1 MKFEIEELAKTRKR
15 LKVEISAED
24 INTALNKA
32 YAELNKSVKIEGF
45 RPGHAPRGILEKKYG
60 KSVEADV
67 IERII
72 PVNYLQA
79 VRESG
84 IVPVDEP
91 KFSENDFRIK
101 KGEPLSFT
109 AEVEVRP
116 DISLNYSDI
125 EVPEE
130 ELSVSDEELSSALE
144 ELRDVNSTLEA
155 VAEDRPAAEGD
166 FAVID
171 FEGFING
178 APIPGGKA
186 ENYPLNLGSGSFIP
200 GFEEQATGMKKGEE
214 KEITVTFPESY
225 KSADLA
231 GKEAVFKIALK
242 DIKKKILPELDDE
255 FAKDTRIAES
265 LEEMKAKVREDIL
278 GIKRRNQ
285 AERQK
290 DRIMEELGKRH
301 DFELPQS
308 LVDRET
314 GSLKAKKRRELMSS
328 GLKPEEAGA
337 EMKRFEEEAVKMAS
351 ERVKVSLVLAAISDR
366 EGVRVS
372 DQELDLGIQRLAAQT
387 GHNPR
392 DLKELYMRRE
402 GGMEA
407 LRGMLG
413 EDKTLELVL
422 SQAKRVKAA

>member
-15 LKVEISAED
+15 LKVEISSED
-24 INTALNKA
+24 ISAALNKA
-32 YAELNKSVKIEGF
+32 YAELNKSVKVEGF
-45 RPGHAPRGILEKKYG
+45 RPGHVPREILEKKYG

-67 IERII
+67 LERII
-72 PVNYLQA
+72 PVNYFQA
-79 VRESG
+79 VRDAG
-84 IVPVDEP
+84 IIPVDEP
-91 KFSENDFRIK
+91 KFAESDFKIK
-101 KGEPLSFT
+101 KGEPVSFT

-116 DISLNYSDI
+116 EISLDYNGI

-130 ELSVSDEELSSALE
+130 ELSSELL

-155 VAEDRPAAEGD
+155 VSEDRPAAKGD

-171 FEGFING
+171 FEGFTNG
-178 APIPGGKA
+178 ASIPGGKA
-186 ENYPLNLGSGSFIP
+186 ENYPLNLGSESFIP
-200 GFEEQATGMKKGEE
+200 GFEEQVMGMKNGDS
-214 KEITVTFPESY
+214 KEITVTFPEGY

-231 GKEAVFKIALK
+231 GKEAVFKITLK
-242 DIKKKILPELDDE
+242 DIKKKILPDLDDE

-265 LEEMKAKVREDIL
+265 LDELKAKVREDIL
-278 GIKRRNQ
+278 NVKRRNQ
-285 AERQK
+285 AEMQK
-290 DRIMEELGKRH
+290 GKIMEELGKRH

-308 LVDRET
+308 LVDREI
-314 GSLKAKKRRELMSS
+314 GSLKARKRRELLSS

-351 ERVKVSLVLAAISDR
+351 ERVKVSLVLAAISDK

-372 DQELDLGIQRLAAQT
+372 DQELEQGIQRLAAQM
-387 GHNPR
+387 GHNPK
-392 DLKELYMRRE
+392 DLKELYSRRE

-413 EDKTLELVL
+413 EEKTLELVL
-422 SQAKRVKAA
+422 SQSKKVKAA

>member
-24 INTALNKA
+24 ISAALNKA

-45 RPGHAPRGILEKKYG
+45 RPGRAPRGILEKKYG

-67 IERII
+67 LERII
-72 PVNYLQA
+72 PLNYFQA
-79 VRESG
+79 VRGSG
-84 IVPVDEP
+84 IIPVDEP
-91 KFSENDFRIK
+91 KFAESGFEIK
-101 KGEPLSFT
+101 KGEPVSFT

-116 DISLNYSDI
+116 EISLDYNEI

-130 ELSVSDEELSSALE
+130 DLSVSEEELSSALE

-155 VAEDRPAAEGD
+155 VEEDRPSASGD
-166 FAVID
+166 FVVID

-178 APIPGGKA
+178 ALIPGGKA
-186 ENYPLNLGSGSFIP
+186 ENYPLSLGSGSFIP
-200 GFEEQATGMKKGEE
+200 GFEEQITDMKKGDA
-214 KEITVTFPESY
+214 KEITVTFPEDY

-231 GKEAVFKIALK
+231 GKKAVFKITLK
-242 DIKKKILPELDDE
+242 EIKKKVLPELDDE

-278 GIKRRNQ
+278 NIKRKNQ
-285 AERQK
+285 VERQK
-290 DRIMEELGKRH
+290 GRIMEELGKRH

-314 GSLKAKKRRELMSS
+314 GSLKAGKRRELLSS

-337 EMKRFEEEAVKMAS
+337 EMKRFEEEARKTAA
-351 ERVKVSLVLAAISDR
+351 ERVKVSLVLAAISDK

-372 DQELDLGIQRLAAQT
+372 YQELELGIQRLAAQT
-387 GHNPR
+387 GHNPK

-413 EDKTLELVL
+413 EEKTLELVL
-422 SQAKRVKAA
+422 SQAKKVKAA

>member
-265 LEEMKAKVREDIL
+265 LEEMKSKVREDIL

>member
-24 INTALNKA
+24 INAALNKA
-32 YAELNKSVKIEGF
+32 YADLNRSVKIEGF

-67 IERII
+67 LERII
-72 PVNYLQA
+72 PVNYFQA
-79 VRESG
+79 VRDSG
-84 IVPVDEP
+84 IIPVDEP
-91 KFSENDFRIK
+91 KFAESDFSIK

-116 DISLNYSDI
+116 EISLNYNDI
-125 EVPEE
+125 EVQEE
-130 ELSVSDEELSSALE
+130 ELSVSEEELSAALE
-144 ELRDVNSTLEA
+144 DLRDVNSTLEA
-155 VAEDRPAAEGD
+155 VDEDRPAAKGD

-214 KEITVTFPESY
+214 KEITVTFPEGY

-231 GKEAVFKIALK
+231 GKEAVFKITLK
-242 DIKKKILPELDDE
+242 EIKKKILPDLDDE
-255 FAKDTRIAES
+255 FARDTRIAES

-278 GIKRRNQ
+278 NIKRRNQ
-285 AERQK
+285 AEMQK
-290 DRIMEELGKRH
+290 SRIMEELGKRH

-308 LVDRET
+308 LVDREI
-314 GSLKAKKRRELMSS
+314 GSLKARKRRELLSS

-337 EMKRFEEEAVKMAS
+337 EMKRFEEEALKMAS
-351 ERVKVSLVLAAISDR
+351 ERVKASLVLAAISDR

-372 DQELDLGIQRLAAQT
+372 DQELEQGIQRVAAQT
-387 GHNPR
+387 GHNPM
-392 DLKELYMRRE
+392 DLKELYTRRE

-413 EDKTLELVL
+413 EEKTLEFVL